1 VVNPVKRPRKAA
13 RGAVPAPKRWL
24 RDRAGKEQA
33 LINAF
38 DELLQEEG
46 AHRVSVNSVIKRAGV
61 GKSLLYDYFGDL
73 GGLATAWAA
82 RTDFLPGD
90 AEMLGDDPAAYARL
104 STQQQLTRN
113 YQRYLGAL
121 RKRPRTLA
129 VLASEL
135 VADTD
140 ATRALDRVRTTYGKG
155 LARYFSRPEEYERRE
170 VVALQV
176 LLYGA
181 VTYLAL
187 RSRTSPR
194 YFGLRLDRD
203 AGWREVDDMLE
214 LVIGR
219 VMGGSGLRKP
229 REARARTK
237 RAPRRKSI

>member
-1 VVNPVKRPRKAA
+1 VKSARRPRKAA
-13 RGAVPAPKRWL
+13 AGATPAPKRWL
-24 RDRAGKEQA
+24 RDRAGKELA
-33 LINAF
+33 LIKAF

-82 RTDFLPGD
+82 TTDFLPGD
-90 AEMLGDDPAAYARL
+90 AEMLGGDPAAYVRL
-104 STQQQLTRN
+104 STRQQLTRN
-113 YQRYLGAL
+113 YQRYLEAL

-140 ATRALDRVRTTYGKG
+140 ATRALDQVRTAYGKG

-203 AGWREVDDMLE
+203 AGWREVDAMLE

-219 VMGGSGLRKP
+219 VMGGDGVRKP
-229 REARARTK
+229 RGPRRGAQRAR
-237 RAPRRKSI
+237 PPKSI

>member
-1 VVNPVKRPRKAA
+1 VAAKSPARRRRPVAGAA
-13 RGAVPAPKRWL
+13 PAPKRWA

-33 LINAF
+33 LISAF
-38 DELLQEEG
+38 DHLLQEEG

-90 AEMLGDDPAAYARL
+90 SEMLGDDPAAYAGL
-104 STQQQLTRN
+104 STREQLIGN
-113 YQRYLGAL
+113 YQRYLAAL

-155 LARYFSRPEEYERRE
+155 LARFFSRPEEYARSE

-203 AGWREVDDMLE
+203 AGWREIDAMLE

-219 VMGGSGLRKP
+219 VMGGHSG
-229 REARARTK
+229 
-237 RAPRRKSI
+237 RRQRGGTRRGTSPKSI

>member
-1 VVNPVKRPRKAA
+1 MKPVKRPPGTKGRAIQ
-13 RGAVPAPKRWL
+13 APKRWL

-38 DELLQEEG
+38 DALLQEEG

-90 AEMLGDDPAAYARL
+90 AEMLGEDPAAYVRL

-113 YQRYLGAL
+113 YQRYLEAL

-135 VADTD
+135 LADTD
-140 ATRALDRVRTTYGKG
+140 ATRALDQVRTTYGKG
-155 LARYFSRPEEYERRE
+155 LARFFSRPEEYARRE

-203 AGWREVDDMLE
+203 AGWRDVDGMLE

-219 VMGGSGLRKP
+219 VMGGDGRPKRRRP
-229 REARARTK
+229 RTGAK
-237 RAPRRKSI
+237 RAARPKSI

>member
-1 VVNPVKRPRKAA
+1 VVKPAKRPRKAA
-13 RGAVPAPKRWL
+13 AGAAPAPKRWL

-38 DELLQEEG
+38 DQLLQEEG

-73 GGLATAWAA
+73 GGLATAWAG

-90 AEMLGDDPAAYARL
+90 AEMLGDDAASYAGL

-113 YQRYLGAL
+113 YQRYLAAL

-135 VADTD
+135 IADTD
-140 ATRALDRVRTTYGKG
+140 ATRALDQVRTTYGRG
-155 LARYFSRPEEYERRE
+155 LARFFSRPAEYARRE

-203 AGWREVDDMLE
+203 SGWREVDAMLD

-219 VMGGSGLRKP
+219 VMGGDGDRKP
-229 REARARTK
+229 RGPRAGGRRT
-237 RAPRRKSI
+237 RRSKSI